1 MTANETRYRPE
12 IKTAS
17 ILFLMIIVILIFN
30 NIVWQHIH
38 VLPDGTLVTHAHP
51 YSKNTEDSPAK
62 QHHHT
67 TAEMLLLESLAI
79 FIPIAFLT
87 LAIIAFLQKEIFSLK
102 HIEFGVTNLPL
113 HINGRAPPF
122 IQ

>member
-1 MTANETRYRPE
+1 MTAKQTKYRPE

-17 ILFLMIIVILIFN
+17 ILILVIIVFMICN

-38 VLPDGTLVTHAHP
+38 ILPDGTLVTHAHP

-67 TAEMLLLESLAI
+67 TAEILLLESLAI

-87 LAIIAFLQKEIFSLK
+87 LAFIAFFQKEIFRLK